1 MFGFYNVK
9 DVAVTIPHR
18 LYILI
23 YNTNIHQL
31 IVFKSALG
39 CLVRLLLYLLNLYE
53 PMKLKKLALRTR
65 IFLAMILLV
74 LLASVLI
81 SAVAIYQYKE
91 QSEDYHKDRLE
102 RKEENIQTHLKR
114 VLNSRQNT
122 WEVKTENIPLI
133 FKEEIYNVADIHKL
147 QINLYNLEGDL
158 LITSKAGLQDNNVVK
173 CLTAEVMNALTQNIE
188 FNNASEIAQHRFV
201 DKHKENG
208 ETFQSSYT
216 YITDN
221 RSKAI
226 AILNIPYLEKDDF
239 LEKELQEFLQRL
251 GFAFMLVL
259 LTAIVIA
266 FLLSKYIT
274 KSLKT
279 ISDKINT
286 TRLEKR
292 NERIDVDDT
301 SEEIS
306 TLVNSYNSM
315 IDELEES
322 AVQLAKSEREQA
334 WREMAKQVAHEIK
347 NPLTPMRLTVQN
359 FQRKFNPEDENIH
372 QKVDEYS
379 KTLIQQIDTMS
390 SIASAFSNF
399 AKMPAQQNETLNVVK
414 IVKLALD
421 IFNEDYIIFTSDSDE
436 IIAKFDRTQ
445 LIRVVTNLVKNAIQ
459 AIPEDKTPKIVINV
473 SQNNGDVLIT
483 VADNGLGVAEEN
495 KHKVFEPKF
504 TTKTS
509 GMGLGLAMVKNIVE
523 TYNGQVSFVSKK
535 DKGTTFKVSFP
546 KR

>member
-1 MFGFYNVK
+1 MN
-9 DVAVTIPHR
+9 
-18 LYILI
+18 
-23 YNTNIHQL
+23 
-31 IVFKSALG
+31 
-39 CLVRLLLYLLNLYE
+39 
-53 PMKLKKLALRTR
+53 LKKLSLRTR
-65 IFLAMILLV
+65 IFLAMIFLV
-74 LLASVLI
+74 LLASILI

-91 QSEDYHKDRLE
+91 QSEDYHKGRLE

-114 VLNSRQNT
+114 VLNGRQNT

-147 QINLYNLEGDL
+147 QINLYDLEGNL
-158 LITSKAGLQDNNVVK
+158 LISSKAGLQNFAAEK
-173 CLTAEVMNALTQNIE
+173 CLNAEILNAISNTAV
-188 FNNASEIAQHRFV
+188 HRFV
-201 DKHKENG
+201 DKHQENG

-216 YITDN
+216 IITDQ
-221 RSKAI
+221 RSKSI
-226 AILNIPYLEKDDF
+226 AILNLPYLEKDDF
-239 LEKELQEFLQRL
+239 LNKELQEFLKRI
-251 GFAFMLVL
+251 GFAFMFVL
-259 LTAIVIA
+259 LMAIAIA

-292 NERIDVDDT
+292 NEKINVDTT

-359 FQRKFNPEDENIH
+359 FQRKFNPDDDNIRL
-372 QKVDEYS
+372 KVDEYS

-421 IFNEDYIIFTSDSDE
+421 IFNEDYLVFKASKEE

-445 LIRVVTNLVKNAIQ
+445 LIRVVTNLVKNGIQ
-459 AIPEDKTPKIVINV
+459 SIPESQTPKIVVSVNDDANNV
-473 SQNNGDVLIT
+473 IIIIS
-483 VADNGLGVAEEN
+483 DNGSGISDEN
-495 KHKVFEPKF
+495 IEKVFEPKF

-523 TYNGQVSFVSKK
+523 TYKGSIKFESQK
-535 DKGTTFKVSFP
+535 DIGTTFKVTFP
-546 KR
+546 KEN

>member
-1 MFGFYNVK
+1 
-9 DVAVTIPHR
+9 
-18 LYILI
+18 
-23 YNTNIHQL
+23 
-31 IVFKSALG
+31 
-39 CLVRLLLYLLNLYE
+39 
-53 PMKLKKLALRTR
+53 
-65 IFLAMILLV
+65 MILLV
-74 LLASVLI
+74 LLGSVLI

-91 QSEDYHKDRLE
+91 QSSDYHKGRLE
-102 RKEENIQTHLKR
+102 RKEENIQAHLKR
-114 VLNSRQNT
+114 VLNARQNT

-133 FKEEIYNVADIHKL
+133 FKEEIYNIADIHKL
-147 QINLYNLEGDL
+147 QINLYDLEGNL
-158 LITSKAGLQDNNVVK
+158 LITSKAGFQNNNADK
-173 CLTAEVMNALTQNIE
+173 CLNAEVLNAISNTAI
-188 FNNASEIAQHRFV
+188 HRYV

-216 YITDN
+216 FITDQK
-221 RSKAI
+221 SKSI

-239 LEKELQEFLQRL
+239 LSKELEEFLTRI
-251 GFAFMLVL
+251 GFAFILVL
-259 LTAIVIA
+259 FMAIGIA

-279 ISDKINT
+279 ISDKINS
-286 TRLEKR
+286 TRLER
-292 NERIDVDDT
+292 LNEKIEVNDT

-359 FQRKFNPEDENIH
+359 FQRKFNPEDDKIH
-372 QKVDEYS
+372 FKVDEYS

-414 IVKLALD
+414 IIKLALD
-421 IFNEDYIIFTSDSDE
+421 IFNEDYIVFKTDAEE

-445 LIRVVTNLVKNAIQ
+445 LIRVVTNLVKNGVQ
-459 AIPEDKTPKIVINV
+459 SIPEHKTPKIEIHVGEIKEHV
-473 SQNNGDVLIT
+473 VIT
-483 VADNGLGVAEEN
+483 VSDNGSGVAEEN
-495 KHKVFEPKF
+495 KEKVFEPKF
-504 TTKTS
+504 TTKSS
-509 GMGLGLAMVKNIVE
+509 GMGLGLAMVKNILE
-523 TYNGQVSFVSKK
+523 TYKGSITFVSEK
-535 DKGTTFKVSFP
+535 DKGTIFKVTFP
-546 KR
+546 KE